1 MKLQAIL
8 PVIALLG
15 WLGGR
20 SHSGQSGSDSAK
32 KYTNP
37 DENKKGG
44 NGQGQQGQ
52 ASGQGDAVTGGK
64 ADNNSGAP
72 AAKKTWRTRA
82 NPTTRRRRNISR
94 GCRRTTT
101 NCKTRRADRAL
112 LRQNNDG

>member
-44 NGQGQQGQ
+44 NGQVQQGQ

-64 ADNNSGAP
+64 ADNKIGAP
-72 AAKKTWRTRA
+72 AANMA
-82 NPTTRRRRNISR
+82 NSSNSDDAQTTQHQPGMSANDDKS
-94 GCRRTTT
+94 
-101 NCKTRRADRAL
+101 
-112 LRQNNDG
+112 QNQTSGSSTPPQK